1 MAMLCSDLLTDQKR
15 EVLKLCILDKLIPV
29 LIIFPRRCL
38 TLSKAFLVRSM
49 LTPDLS
55 RALAD
60 EEEEVRARYN

>member
-15 EVLKLCILDKLIPV
+15 EVLKVYILDKLIPV
-29 LIIFPRRCL
+29 QIILPRRCL
-38 TLSKAFLVRSM
+38 TLSKAFLVRSV

-55 RALAD
+55 RAFAD